1 MSKKTILNEEKEVA
15 TKRER
20 DKYYR
25 LRNRVIK
32 LKEKFEAGET
42 QPRLQSRYRDVST
55 PSNFPYRIKRGL
67 RDFKNYDEFLKY
79 MKRLEDIVKHGYDK
93 PRVDRYIENLK
104 ESLYSIYGKDE
115 YIDIIIKKL
124 DKVDRKEILKY
135 LGDINISYFY
145 YDRSM
150 SDDDKLNDL
159 ENRLNNALGNSR
171 F

>member
-1 MSKKTILNEEKEVA
+1 
-15 TKRER
+15 
-20 DKYYR
+20 
-25 LRNRVIK
+25 
-32 LKEKFEAGET
+32 
-42 QPRLQSRYRDVST
+42 
-55 PSNFPYRIKRGL
+55 
-67 RDFKNYDEFLKY
+67 

-104 ESLYSIYGKDE
+104 QSLYSIYGKDE